1 MKKFLKIF
9 AIVLLGIFF
18 IKFTSNF
25 VEAKVNSDYKNITV
39 QGGEINEDAEEE
51 NKKTTLGDK
60 IMQYIGRFVFSL
72 AKLVEMAVTNFSK
85 WLFGVDVFPWEDYIV
100 YNSLPYLD
108 INFFNPSPGSIF
120 TVGDKV
126 NVGSMIR
133 TVYFSLLTM
142 ALSILGIGVAITA
155 IRLAVSTIAAE
166 KAKYKEA
173 ITKCLYTVVMLFSIH
188 ILISFVFYLNETIV
202 FASSKML
209 KNLITAQETA
219 ELEEAIKNQD
229 TSENY
234 TFADYNSWPYDAS
247 GLNWAYM
254 VYKGWDMLFKGG
266 NDAQND
272 DRNEVLSLYYDAT
285 STEKGKAVF
294 AFLIHKMSYV
304 KERADG
310 GYYVSLDH
318 EIHPQ
323 GLTDVTPGLCVNT
336 LRRICND
343 TNNIIN
349 SKDLDTLASKY
360 NDSQKSSSWYKYVE
374 EAAKTFVTGA
384 GNESAVSNVISSLGE
399 YFKDRTESILGD
411 DEFNYVAL
419 ILYAVLLVQSLML
432 LINYIKRVFYVTLLT
447 LLAPIVVIYDFFISA
462 I

>member
-209 KNLITAQETA
+209 KNLITAQEMA
-219 ELEEAIKNQD
+219 ELEEAVKNQD
-229 TSENY
+229 TSQNY
-234 TFADYNSWPYDAS
+234 TFAHYNAWPYNA
-247 GLNWAYM
+247 
-254 VYKGWDMLFKGG
+254 KGINILYIPVQDVQFLVQGG
-266 NDAQND
+266 NGPEYEDYYDVMN
-272 DRNEVLSLYYDAT
+272 LYYNAT
-285 STEKGKAVF
+285 STKEGAAVF
-294 AFLIHKMSYV
+294 AFLIHKMDYV
-304 KERADG
+304 KNRG
-310 GYYVSLDH
+310 KKGYYVDLNH
-318 EIHPQ
+318 EVHSN
-323 GLTDVTPGLCVNT
+323 GLHTTPGVCVNT

-343 TNNIIN
+343 TNNITS
-349 SKDLDTLASKY
+349 SKDLTSLASKF
-360 NDSQKSSSWYKYVE
+360 NDQQKNSSWYKYVE
-374 EAAKTFVTGA
+374 EASKAFIIGA
-384 GNESAVSNVISSLGE
+384 GNENAVSNVISSLGE

-419 ILYAVLLVQSLML
+419 ILYSVLLVQSLML